1 MVKYSE
7 AIVAYLPQA
16 GYTPSKVLSHF
27 EGVPVVMLLEKKRRY
42 WQRLLVKSDETNAES
57 GEPTVTTYEKVRH
70 YYYLAKWHG
79 KKSCLCPCMPA
90 CNNNPHEDE
99 DWSTDDEEGERD
111 FYGNGRT
118 PNHYEKLGQQC
129 LRTGQITSARKDL
142 DPEDW
147 GPVDPAEY
155 EPTEMDHDDHP
166 WSELEDDVPACG
178 FCKVKPCLWTTH
190 KTEVLAYV
198 DQTWEGEEEHLDD
211 IDLTTEQ
218 RGNKRKLAY
227 AFASRL
233 INGFL
238 GRGNRKRH
246 AWCVEGGIKAAYPD
260 PKGEE
265 VGYHSS

>member
-1 MVKYSE
+1 
-7 AIVAYLPQA
+7 
-16 GYTPSKVLSHF
+16 
-27 EGVPVVMLLEKKRRY
+27 
-42 WQRLLVKSDETNAES
+42 
-57 GEPTVTTYEKVRH
+57 
-70 YYYLAKWHG
+70 
-79 KKSCLCPCMPA
+79 MPA

-178 FCKVKPCLWTTH
+178 FCKVKPCLWTSH

-238 GRGNRKRH
+238 GRGIANDMHGAWRVVSRPRILIRKEKRLDTIRLSLFRDIH
-246 AWCVEGGIKAAYPD
+246 RVSFNLVKLYRCDCYE
-260 PKGEE
+260 
-265 VGYHSS
+265 